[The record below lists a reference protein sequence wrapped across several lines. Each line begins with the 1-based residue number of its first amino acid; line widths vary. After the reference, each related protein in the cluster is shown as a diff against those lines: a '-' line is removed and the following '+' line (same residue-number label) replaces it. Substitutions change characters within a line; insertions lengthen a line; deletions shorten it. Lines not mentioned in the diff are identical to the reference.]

1 MSSQIKIALIDDEE
15 LILEGVKMLLS
26 KEKNITVTMTAN
38 DGNIFLEN
46 LEKISK
52 DNFPDIAMVDVQM
65 QPMDGFELVEIL
77 KNKYPDLKI
86 IILSSH
92 YKTSVLGYMVK
103 LGVAAF
109 LPKNSNKKLFI
120 EAVTKVYENGIFFT
134 GKDHE
139 MLLSYMNSSSKKKSL
154 FDMNDELSEREKDVV
169 KLICQELTNHEIAEK
184 LFISPR
190 TVESH
195 RQRAIEKIGAKNT
208 VGIVI
213 YAIVNN
219 IYTPADLNLI
229 P

>member
-1 MSSQIKIALIDDEE
+1 MSEQIKIALVDDEQ

-26 KEKNITVTMTAN
+26 KEKNFSVTMMAN
-38 DGNIFLEN
+38 AGNVFLEN
-46 LEKISK
+46 LEKCTEK
-52 DNFPDIAMVDVQM
+52 DFPDIALVDVQM
-65 QPMDGFELVEIL
+65 HPMNGFELVEIL
-77 KNKYPDLKI
+77 KDKYPDLKI

-120 EAVTKVYENGIFFT
+120 EAIFKVFENGIFFT
-134 GKDHE
+134 NEDHE
-139 MLLSYMNSSSKKKSL
+139 MLLSYMNNSSKKKSL
-154 FDMNDELSEREKDVV
+154 FSMDDDLSEREKDVV
-169 KLICQELTNHEIAEK
+169 KLICQECTNNEIAEK

-219 IYTPADLNLI
+219 IYSPA
-229 P
+229 